1 MAAALFQAATLRPR
15 PTPTAPAAPVTPD
28 EVVLEVVSRDHVQAA
43 RPTFPKTPDVVVVS
57 KLEEE
62 NPDVARP
69 RLLKQSS
76 VTQLTACSLG
86 GKLLLIISWLVSL
99 RVMGALQ
106 K

>member
-1 MAAALFQAATLRPR
+1 MAVALCQAATLPPR

-28 EVVLEVVSRDHVQAA
+28 EVVLEVVSKDHVQAA
-43 RPTFPKTPDVVVVS
+43 RPTFPKTLDVVDS

-62 NPDVARP
+62 NLDVARP
-69 RLLKQSS
+69 RLLKPSS

-99 RVMGALQ
+99 RVVGAIQ